1 MQTQQEIAAQL
12 PAHLRAFI
20 AQQDYSIYT
29 ARDQAVWRFLLK
41 GLRNNLGVSA
51 HPVYANGLKKAGI
64 SVEHIPRIEEIND
77 ALTAMDWSAV
87 TVDGFLPPA
96 VFMEFQALKVL
107 P

>member
-29 ARDQAVWRFLLK
+29 DRDQAVWRFLLQ
-41 GLRNNLGVSA
+41 GLGNNLGVSA
-51 HPVYANGLKKAGI
+51 HPVYAKGLKKAGI

-77 ALTAMDWSAV
+77 ALTAMGLECRYGRWLFYRPPYLWS
-87 TVDGFLPPA
+87 FKP
-96 VFMEFQALKVL
+96 
-107 P
+107 